1 MTAGNPIPARAVQAP
16 MALEYAVLFPGQGS
30 QFVGMGADLFDQ
42 RPDLLGERVDEIL
55 GWSLRRL
62 CLEGPEE
69 LLVRTERA
77 QPALFCLSYV
87 LWVEFAERFGTPP
100 AATAGHSLGEYTAL
114 AAAGALGFEEAL
126 AVVAARG
133 RAMAEAADAEESGM
147 MALMGVNPE
156 RAEGIARMRRGEG
169 GRLVVANLNA
179 PGQVVMAGGAA
190 DLDWIESR
198 GRGLGLRR
206 MVRLAVAGAFHSP
219 FMSPAARQVA
229 AALEGVRPRPPRFPV
244 YANVSGEPVEGDRI
258 TDSLVAQ
265 VCAPVR
271 FDESLRAMA
280 AQGVD
285 VFVHIGPG
293 KVTAGLAR
301 RTVRSAEVLVVN
313 DVEGAARAAESLSSI
328 RLSRGG

>member
-1 MTAGNPIPARAVQAP
+1 MAGD
-16 MALEYAVLFPGQGS
+16 YAILFPGQGS
-30 QFVGMGADLFDQ
+30 QYVGMGADLFDA
-42 RPDLLGERVDEIL
+42 RPDLLGERVDELL

-69 LLVRTERA
+69 SLLRTEHA
-77 QPALFCLSYV
+77 QPALFCLSYA
-87 LWVEFAERFGTPP
+87 LWLEFAERFRPPP
-100 AATAGHSLGEYTAL
+100 AAAAGHSLGEYTAL

-126 AVVAARG
+126 STVAARG

-147 MALMGVNPE
+147 MALMGVDPE
-156 RAEGIARMRRGEG
+156 RAEEVARIRRGEG

-179 PGQVVMAGGAA
+179 PGQVVMAGGTA

-198 GRGLGLRR
+198 ARSLGLRR

-219 FMSPAARQVA
+219 FMAPAARRVA
-229 AALEGVRPRPPRFPV
+229 AALEGVRPRPLRFPV
-244 YANVSGEPVEGDRI
+244 YANVSGEPVGEDRI
-258 TDSLVAQ
+258 ADSLVAQ

-271 FDESLRAMA
+271 FDQSLRAMA

-285 VFVHIGPG
+285 VFVHVGPG

-301 RTVRSAEVLVVN
+301 RTLRSAKVLVVN
-313 DVEGAARAAESLSSI
+313 DLAGAARAAASLSTI
-328 RLSRGG
+328 GFSRGG